1 MPRVAAAAPL
11 SIGELV
17 GVLRAQEDYPLV
29 AYLDLPVVD
38 WQGTRLSANDR
49 YPTVKVSRGRQIQP
63 EKNRRTSHW
72 RELALVK
79 ARGLRLGLSRGRVEI
94 VYRYPDNIRREVSNL
109 QPTSKAIVD
118 GLVDA
123 GIFPDDKDGVLVG
136 PDNRRDPVN
145 GPHQVRVL
153 IYGTP

>member
-1 MPRVAAAAPL
+1 MPRG
-11 SIGELV
+11 IGELV
-17 GVLRAQEDYPLV
+17 AELRAAEDLPLV
-29 AYLDLPVVD
+29 AAVELPVTN
-38 WQGTRLSANDR
+38 WQETRISANDR
-49 YPTVKVSRGRQIQP
+49 YPTVKLSRGRQIQP
-63 EKNRRTSHW
+63 EKIRRTKHW

-79 ARGLRLGLSRGRVEI
+79 ARGLRLALSRGRVEI
-94 VYRYPDNIRREVSNL
+94 VYRYPDRTRREVSNL

-145 GPHQVRVL
+145 GPHAVTVL
-153 IYGTP
+153 IYGA